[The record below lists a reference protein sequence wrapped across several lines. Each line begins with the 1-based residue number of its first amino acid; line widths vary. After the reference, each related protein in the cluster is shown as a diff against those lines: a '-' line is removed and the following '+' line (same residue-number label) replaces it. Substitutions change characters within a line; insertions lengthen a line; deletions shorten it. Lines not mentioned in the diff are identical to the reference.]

1 MNMTPHDASAAHAGI
16 PGAVP
21 MADPGAREDHPLLA
35 IRRVGR
41 TFTTTANEA
50 VVALEGVDLDV
61 KTGEF
66 VSIVGRSGCGKSTL
80 LRLIAGLDRCDA
92 GTILLRDKKIVAPV
106 PEASVVFQ
114 KAALLPWMTVWD
126 NIRLPLRVGGYKD
139 TNTERLRLLLKLAAL
154 QDFERKYPYE
164 LSGGMQQRVSIVRA
178 LARDPELLLLDEPFG
193 ALDALTRERLNT
205 ELQRI
210 WLESRKTVILITH
223 SISEAVFLSDRV
235 IVMTPRPGR
244 ILRELAVRLPRPR
257 THAQTPSEPEY
268 QRLTREIRSLLYDG
282 SE

>member
-1 MNMTPHDASAAHAGI
+1 MNVVARQAMHLTGI
-16 PGAVP
+16 ADRHSEDRPFLAVR
-21 MADPGAREDHPLLA
+21 G
-35 IRRVGR
+35 VGR
-41 TFTTTANEA
+41 TFLTTANEA

-61 KTGEF
+61 RAGEF

-80 LRLIAGLDRCDA
+80 LRLIAGLDRCDS
-92 GTILLRDKKIVAPV
+92 GMILLHDKEIVAPV
-106 PEASVVFQ
+106 SEAAVVFQ

-126 NIRLPLRVGGYKD
+126 NVRLPLRVGGHKD
-139 TNTERLRLLLKLAAL
+139 NNPDRLRSLLKLAAL
-154 QDFERKYPYE
+154 QDFERKFPYE

-178 LARDPELLLLDEPFG
+178 LARDPALLLMDEPFG

-210 WLESRKTVILITH
+210 WLESRKTVVLITH

-244 ILRELAVRLPRPR
+244 ILRELPVDLPRPR

-268 QRLTREIRSLLYDG
+268 QNLTREIRSLLYG
-282 SE
+282 GNE